1 MPIIVNFVWIGGL
14 TDATR
19 QANIYPTKDSHNMFS
34 HSRNCLSCKQSI
46 SVLKYMVRFSTRGM
60 LAMRL
65 RPCAMYMRRISSLK
79 RQFRFSFLALGVP
92 IFQTKHYVLS
102 QNNSFLKELRA

>member
-1 MPIIVNFVWIGGL
+1 
-14 TDATR
+14 
-19 QANIYPTKDSHNMFS
+19 MFS

-79 RQFRFSFLALGVP
+79 RQFRFSFLALDRCSN
-92 IFQTKHYVLS
+92 FSDQA
-102 QNNSFLKELRA
+102 LRSVSKQFIS